1 MHFPLFSAILYILK
15 MTIAMVIMLW
25 LVTLTIVF
33 FCQNWHTSELMM
45 YCQCQAQ
52 KSRGKEKASNQR
64 LTQSK
69 LLKSILKELAKGSI
83 QWGTA
88 LVLCY
93 WRSTLANSSIDFS
106 IAPLRL
112 WKTLYS
118 PYYYNARHQQYKN
131 YYEPSK
137 TPYDSNRSCEGFIL
151 RHHES
156 KVLRDLR
163 FC

>member
-1 MHFPLFSAILYILK
+1 MHFPLFSAILYILE

-33 FCQNWHTSELMM
+33 FCQNWHTPELMM

-83 QWGTA
+83 Q
-88 LVLCY
+88 
-93 WRSTLANSSIDFS
+93 
-106 IAPLRL
+106 
-112 WKTLYS
+112 
-118 PYYYNARHQQYKN
+118 
-131 YYEPSK
+131 
-137 TPYDSNRSCEGFIL
+137 
-151 RHHES
+151 
-156 KVLRDLR
+156 
-163 FC
+163 